1 MAQKAK
7 FLFDYSF
14 DERAHGD
21 AAPDATAAA
30 KQARLQAELD
40 AAYARGHEAGLA
52 EAAASVSQRVADAVA
67 AMTEQ
72 LTVIERA
79 RAEIE
84 QSTTKTAIHL
94 ALAVLRKILPSV
106 ERRIAL
112 PEIETVFADCIHRVL
127 DEPRIVFRVPDNLLD
142 ALQGRNRRNR
152 AARRLPRQG
161 GVVGRRRPRHVR
173 LPHRM
178 GRRRRRAQCRSHLE
192 RRRGAR
198 PPGPSRTA
206 RSAAGG
212 RGTRRRI
219 RELNAEER
227 EPCPRPT
234 RTLS

>member
-142 ALQGRNRRNR
+142 ALQGRIDEIVRRDGFHGKVVLLADDGLGTSDCR
-152 AARRLPRQG
+152 IEWADG
-161 GVVGRRRPRHVR
+161 GAERNVDRIWNDVEELV
-173 LPHRM
+173 
-178 GRRRRRAQCRSHLE
+178 RRALQEPHDPLQ
-192 RRRGAR
+192 
-198 PPGPSRTA
+198 
-206 RSAAGG
+206 AAAAPAAASV
-212 RGTRRRI
+212 
-219 RELNAEER
+219 N
-227 EPCPRPT
+227 
-234 RTLS
+234 